1 MYLVTDTLARINL
14 PTKATLVVGYALAV
28 PPFLAIVPA
37 LRNPAGRTR
46 FLGIPHRAVIASALL
61 GAGCVTAGWFVA
73 GYRAQNALNVG
84 WLIAC
89 TTIWLRAENKLRLQ
103 REGTETA

>member
-1 MYLVTDTLARINL
+1 MHPVTETLARITP
-14 PTKATLVVGYALAV
+14 PTKATLAVGYALAV

-37 LRNPAGRTR
+37 LRNPAGRTK
-46 FLGIPHRAVIASALL
+46 FLGIPHRVVIASALL
-61 GAGCVTAGWFVA
+61 GAGCVTAGWFAA

-89 TTIWLRAENKLRLQ
+89 TTIWLRAENKRRLQ
-103 REGTETA
+103 RAGTETE

>member
-1 MYLVTDTLARINL
+1 MHLVTDTLARIN
-14 PTKATLVVGYALAV
+14 PSTKATLVVGYALAV

-37 LRNPAGRTR
+37 FRNPAGRTR

-61 GAGCVTAGWFVA
+61 GAGCVTAGWFAA
-73 GYRAQNALNVG
+73 GYRAQNTLNVA

-103 REGTETA
+103 RERTETA

>member
-1 MYLVTDTLARINL
+1 MSSITDTLAHMNF
-14 PTKATLVVGYALAV
+14 PTRVTLAVGYSFAV

-61 GAGCVTAGWFVA
+61 GAGCVTAGWFAA

-89 TTIWLRAENKLRLQ
+89 TTIWLRSENKLRLQ
-103 REGTETA
+103 RGETETE